1 MEKEQALSIIEQ
13 ALNITIGKGV
23 FKPEESATIFTAL
36 INIKNLL
43 NEPEAK
49 QVEKIVKEEVVKT
62 PIKKIK

>member
-23 FKPEESATIFTAL
+23 FKPEESATIFTAF

-43 NEPEAK
+43 LWFYSPRLL
-49 QVEKIVKEEVVKT
+49 KITKALR
-62 PIKKIK
+62 